1 MVEFCPIKPIL
12 KSQISF
18 FCIVVESM
26 SIEELW
32 SIIAIAAGIISI
44 AIAIAF
50 LTRKK
55 KQTIQDNALL
65 PLGITFVVL
74 GIIFGDDRLVGY
86 SFIGVGVLLSIINAV
101 RGLRKK

>member
-1 MVEFCPIKPIL
+1 ML
-12 KSQISF
+12 
-18 FCIVVESM
+18 
-26 SIEELW
+26 IEELW
-32 SIIAIAAGIISI
+32 LTISIVAGIISI
-44 AIAIAF
+44 PIAIAF

-74 GIIFGDDRLVGY
+74 GIIFGDERLVGY
-86 SFIGVGVLLSIINAV
+86 PFIGIGVLLSIISTV